1 MRALCALCA
10 LRRTAPRPPTLAP
23 PRTATRPHLRPPSLA
38 LATHHPRTR
47 PRRLLGEILKP
58 RAFSFFA
65 KYFKLCCSL
74 PNLSEKDVKK
84 LLFRK
89 QQRTGGF
96 NLSKSGKRFKLYCQL
111 PELE

>member
-10 LRRTAPRPPTLAP
+10 LRRTAPRPPSLAP

-38 LATHHPRTR
+38 LAMHHPRTR

-58 RAFSFFA
+58 RAFSFLQSISNFVV
-65 KYFKLCCSL
+65 SL
-74 PNLSEKDVKK
+74 PNVSEKDVKG

-89 QQRTGGF
+89 
-96 NLSKSGKRFKLYCQL
+96 
-111 PELE
+111 